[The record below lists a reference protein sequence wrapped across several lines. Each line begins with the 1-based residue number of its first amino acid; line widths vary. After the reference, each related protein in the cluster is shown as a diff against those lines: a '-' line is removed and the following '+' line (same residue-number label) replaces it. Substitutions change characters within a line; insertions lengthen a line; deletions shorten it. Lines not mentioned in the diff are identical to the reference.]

1 MKLET
6 IRKNARANLLEVEH
20 ILAAARMRVP
30 GLQQELMRL
39 SNELGWSPT
48 PVPTEGGHVVP
59 LAKWAQIAGAYAE
72 GGIAALSELARQKDN
87 RHYVVVMLIEARL
100 PEAAIA
106 LFDLFADD
114 LAAPSWDGETADDL
128 VDALNQM
135 FFLSKCLTPTDA
147 QAATARGFLMT
158 LHATASTVARRASV
172 VCALRGVG
180 DHSTIGFLS
189 TLEAFPYPY
198 EGLEKLAL
206 RAIRKR
212 LLLRE

>member
-6 IRKNARANLLEVEH
+6 IRKKARANLLEVEH
-20 ILAAARMRVP
+20 ILAAARKRVP
-30 GLQQELMRL
+30 GLQQELIRL

-48 PVPTEGGHVVP
+48 PFPAEGEHVVP

-87 RHYVVVMLIEARL
+87 RHYVVAMLIEARL
-100 PEAAIA
+100 PEAAVA
-106 LFDLFADD
+106 LFGLFADD
-114 LAAPSWDGETADDL
+114 LAAPSWDCEMAGDL

-135 FFLSKCLTPTDA
+135 FFFSKHLTLTDE
-147 QAATARGFLMT
+147 QVATARATFY
-158 LHATASTVARRASV
+158 ATASTATQRAGV

-180 DHSTIGFLS
+180 DRSTIEFLS
-189 TLEAFPYPY
+189 TLEAFPYPN
-198 EGLEKLAL
+198 EGVEKLAL

-212 LLLRE
+212 LLRG